1 MKKNVTRK
9 PLSLRRPAFS
19 SSGTLGI
26 TLPTL
31 LLSGQAFAQAEEPIV
46 LDTLQIE
53 ERTVDTN
60 PYAEPGAPYKAKISG
75 DARHTRPIADT
86 PQIISVLTQTEIK
99 DSGKTD
105 LKDIVAAQPGITL
118 GTGENGNAFG
128 DRYIIRG
135 HEARS
140 DVFVDGLRD
149 PGMTTRESFATEQVE
164 ITKGPS
170 STFAGRGSTG
180 GAINSITKQAS
191 TEYNFN
197 KVEGGFGSSDF
208 GRVTV
213 DSNTALN
220 DDLAV
225 RVNGVYSTEDVPSRH
240 PADRERKGVALSTS
254 YDVTDKF
261 NLLGDYYYLDAKDKP
276 DLGTYIVPD
285 GGGPVSD
292 IPVYLQSQDFL
303 KSETNTFTLR
313 ANYEM
318 SSKLRLDNAMRY
330 GETNNGYVTTGAR
343 GTTLADSDPV
353 APGSSNVSLSTHQ
366 GWQDVDYFVDRFNV
380 YLDQDI
386 AGYQNEF
393 VFSLEY
399 SDLKVKNGVYDVTDT
414 GATNCVTSGRR
425 GDSPGYCIY
434 DANGNQVGNLQH
446 LMGREIT
453 KGAWDSHYKIE
464 TTSLS
469 IMDTVDINDYWT
481 LFAGIRYDDFDYD
494 NDVISGG
501 ETTKYSY
508 SDGLWNGHIGIVYNV
523 TPQGNVYF
531 TYSTSSNINGGE
543 SDLGGNCGYG
553 GICGDATQ
561 VTNSKP
567 EKTENL
573 ELGTKWNIFN
583 EKLLATAAVFQITK
597 NDVMESVGDDYE
609 TLGTLN
615 TGKNRVTGVE
625 FSLSG
630 NLTEELSVL
639 AGASFMHSDILQSY
653 DEPSE
658 GNRLSNFADDS
669 AYLQLR
675 YQATPKF
682 AFGGTATYSSEMYA
696 GQPDSAA
703 SFDPETG
710 KYSYEVPAY
719 TVYDLFATYM
729 FTEKLNARLNVG
741 NIMDN
746 NYYLA
751 SYRSGAFTYIGDARN
766 VQLYLTY
773 EF

>member
-1 MKKNVTRK
+1 MKKASK
-9 PLSLRRPAFS
+9 QLLSLRRPAFGHA
-19 SSGTLGI
+19 GTLGI

-31 LLSGQAFAQAEEPIV
+31 LLSGQAFAQSEEPIV

-75 DARHTRPIADT
+75 DTRHTRPIADT

-197 KVEGGFGSSDF
+197 KVEGGLGSSDF

-213 DSNTALN
+213 DSNTVLN
-220 DDLAV
+220 DDLAI
-225 RVNGVYSTEDVPSRH
+225 RINGVYSTEDVPSRD

-261 NLLGDYYYLDAKDKP
+261 NVMGDYYYLDAKDKP

-303 KSETNTFTLR
+303 KSETNTYTLR
-313 ANYEM
+313 ANYEV
-318 SSKLRLDNAMRY
+318 SSKLRLDNSMRY

-386 AGYQNEF
+386 AGFQNEF
-393 VFSLEY
+393 IFSLEY
-399 SDLKVKNGVYDVTDT
+399 SDLKVKNGVYDVTNT
-414 GATNCVTSGRR
+414 GTTNCVTSGRR

-434 DANGNQVGNLQH
+434 DANGNRVGNLQH
-446 LMGREIT
+446 LMGREIN
-453 KGAWDSHYKIE
+453 KGAWDSHFKIE

-469 IMDTVDINDYWT
+469 IMDTVDIHEDWT
-481 LFAGIRYDDFDYD
+481 VFAGVRYDDFDYN

-508 SDGLWNGHIGIVYNV
+508 SDGLWNGHIGVVYDV
-523 TPQGNVYF
+523 TEQGNVYF

-553 GICGDATQ
+553 GICGDETQ
-561 VTNSKP
+561 ITNSKP
-567 EKTENL
+567 EKTENI
-573 ELGTKWNIFN
+573 ELGTKWNILN
-583 EKLLATAAVFQITK
+583 DKLLATAAVFQITK
-597 NDVMESVGDDYE
+597 DDVMESVGDDYE
-609 TLGTLN
+609 SLGTLN
-615 TGKNRVTGVE
+615 TGKNRVTGIE

-630 NLTEELSVL
+630 NITEELSVF
-639 AGASFMHSDILQSY
+639 AGASFMHSDILKSY
-653 DEPSE
+653 NEPSE

-682 AFGGTATYSSEMYA
+682 SFGGTVTYSSEMYA

-703 SFDPETG
+703 GFDPDTG
-710 KYSYEVPAY
+710 EYSYEIPSY
-719 TVYDLFATYM
+719 TVYDLFASYT

-741 NIMDN
+741 NIMDD

-751 SYRSGAFTYIGDARN
+751 AYRSGAFTYIGDARN

>member
-1 MKKNVTRK
+1 VKKKMVHK
-9 PLSLRRPAFS
+9 PLSLRRTALS
-19 SSGTLGI
+19 SAGTLGI

-31 LLSGQAFAQAEEPIV
+31 LLSGYAFAQAEEPIV
-46 LDTLQIE
+46 LETLQIE
-53 ERTVDTN
+53 ERTLDTN
-60 PYAEPGAPYKAKISG
+60 PYAEPGAPYKAKLSG
-75 DARHTRPIADT
+75 DKRHTRPVADT

-99 DSGKTD
+99 DSGRTD

-149 PGMTTRESFATEQVE
+149 PGMTTRESFATEQIE

-191 TEYNFN
+191 SEYNFN
-197 KVEGGFGSSDF
+197 KVEAGVGSSDF
-208 GRVTV
+208 GRVTL
-213 DSNTALN
+213 DSNTALT

-225 RVNGVYSTEDVPSRH
+225 RVNGVYSTEDVPSRD
-240 PADRERKGVALSTS
+240 PADRERTGVALSTV
-254 YDVTDKF
+254 YDATDK
-261 NLLGDYYYLDAKDKP
+261 LRILGDYYYLDARDKP

-292 IPVYLQSQDFL
+292 IPVYLQSEDFL
-303 KSETNTFTLR
+303 KSKTNTYTLR
-313 ANYEM
+313 AEYEV
-318 SSKLRLDNAMRY
+318 SNKLRLDNSMRY

-353 APGSSNVSLSTHQ
+353 APGSANVSLSTHQ

-386 AGYQNEF
+386 AGFQNEF

-399 SDLKVKNGVYDVTDT
+399 SDLKVKNGIYDVNNT
-414 GATNCVTSGRR
+414 GTTNCITSGRR

-434 DANGNQVGNLQH
+434 DASGNEVGNLQY
-446 LMGREIT
+446 LMGRDII
-453 KGAWDSHYKIE
+453 KGTWDSHFKIE

-469 IMDTVDINDYWT
+469 IMDTVDITDDWT
-481 LFAGIRYDDFDYD
+481 VFSGVRYDDFDYKH
-494 NDVISGG
+494 DVVSDG
-501 ETTKYSY
+501 ETTRYSY
-508 SDGLWNGHIGIVYNV
+508 SDGLWNGHIGAVYNI
-523 TPQGNVYF
+523 TPEGNVYF

-561 VTNSKP
+561 ITNSKP
-567 EKTENL
+567 ENTENL
-573 ELGTKWNIFN
+573 ELGTKWNLFN

-597 NDVMESVGDDYE
+597 DDVMENVGDDYE
-609 TLGTLN
+609 SLGTLN

-625 FSLSG
+625 FSLTG
-630 NLTEELSVL
+630 NITEELSAM
-639 AGASFMHSDILQSY
+639 AGASFMHSNIMNSY

-669 AYLQLR
+669 VYLQLR
-675 YQATPKF
+675 YQATSKF

-696 GQPDSAA
+696 GQPDGAA
-703 SFDPETG
+703 GFDPDTG
-710 KYSYEVPAY
+710 EYSYEIPAY
-719 TVYDLFATYM
+719 TVYDLFANYT

-751 SYRSGAFTYIGDARN
+751 AYRSGAFTYIGDARN
-766 VQLYLTY
+766 VQLHLTY